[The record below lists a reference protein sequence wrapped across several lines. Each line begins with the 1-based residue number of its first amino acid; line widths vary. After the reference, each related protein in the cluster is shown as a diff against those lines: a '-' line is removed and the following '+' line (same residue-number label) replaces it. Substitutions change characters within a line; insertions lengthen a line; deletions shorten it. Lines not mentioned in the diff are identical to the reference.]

1 MSSIIVPYGLVIT
14 YALFS
19 LRCIIEAY
27 QLLLGVEFAYIE
39 VAGTNVVAI
48 MSYFIFYCCAMWWL
62 YKKHLFQREN
72 PSVRRK
78 GMTDG
83 EYQIFVYIAILVGSS
98 TADIVANIFLHAT
111 TWLDVSEATLVTYTS
126 IQFAINVFMIG

>member
-1 MSSIIVPYGLVIT
+1 
-14 YALFS
+14 
-19 LRCIIEAY
+19 
-27 QLLLGVEFAYIE
+27 
-39 VAGTNVVAI
+39 
-48 MSYFIFYCCAMWWL
+48 
-62 YKKHLFQREN
+62 
-72 PSVRRK
+72 
-78 GMTDG
+78 MTDG